1 MFNYDSI
8 LPELKHNI
16 EKLHDSIR
24 KIESLIGT
32 LYEDDPIDNIED
44 AIEEAPEDY
53 DLASEV
59 ISELDEIQ
67 DMVND
72 VSYSLADTSTTV
84 HIEVFGENP

>member
-8 LPELKHNI
+8 LPELKYNV
-16 EKLHDSIR
+16 EKLHASIR

-44 AIEEAPEDY
+44 APEDY
-53 DLASEV
+53 DLASDV

-84 HIEVFGENP
+84 HVEVFGENP